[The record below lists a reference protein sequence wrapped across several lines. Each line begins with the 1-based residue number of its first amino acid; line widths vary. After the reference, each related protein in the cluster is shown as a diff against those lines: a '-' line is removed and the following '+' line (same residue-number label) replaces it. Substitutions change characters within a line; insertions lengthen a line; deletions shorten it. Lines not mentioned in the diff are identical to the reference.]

1 MSATPETSPKQLAGK
16 ARLWRLLRYVKA
28 ARWHFAGG
36 ILAGLVFAGAS
47 GVGLPMMLYVV
58 APVIFGQAQAPVA
71 QPQTPSPTVVTNLA
85 ATVSA
90 NAQATQ
96 PVATSAS
103 QGSAA
108 AKPVAKVDKT
118 QETQEKIAKW
128 ARFLFGE
135 KYQDK
140 LLLVACLGL
149 PLIFV
154 VRGAS
159 AFLNRYWINHAGFL
173 MLESLR
179 TDVFRRMQQ
188 LPLAFY
194 QQHKS
199 GDLTARL
206 MTDTEQLKNV
216 VVLFSGDV
224 FKQPFTLLGAIGYL
238 LWLAFRNHSAAFVL
252 VTMVS
257 VPLCIIPIRIAARR
271 LIKKA
276 RQLASQTGEL
286 TAVVTESLQSP
297 MEIQAYNL
305 QSRLLERFTKSVR
318 SIFRLAMKTV
328 KYQAFVNPVI
338 EFISACGF
346 MVALYVG
353 VRHGMSFQ
361 VFSSMGLALYMA
373 YEPIKKLSILNA
385 VWKMGSASLER
396 LEQVLDAEDSV
407 PQPAQP
413 VALPASPCEI
423 AFEHVSFTYPAR
435 EPNDVP
441 TAALNDINV
450 RIQPGEVVA
459 LVGASGAGKSTFVA
473 LIPRFYDP
481 GAGRVLL
488 GGVELRQADKV
499 ALRDR
504 IALVPQ
510 MPVLFNTTIAEN
522 IRMGRLTATDEEVR
536 TAAQKAFVAD
546 FIEGLPQGYETLV
559 GERGASLSGGQR
571 QRIAIARAFLKDAP
585 ILILDEA
592 TSALDS
598 ESEAK
603 VQQALRQLV
612 QGRTTFMIAH
622 RFSSISLATR
632 ILVFEEGRITGDG
645 SPEELGR
652 THANF
657 RRMTELQQLK

>member
-1 MSATPETSPKQLAGK
+1 MSANPETSPNRLVGK

-36 ILAGLVFAGAS
+36 ILAGLVYAAAS

-58 APVIFGQAQAPVA
+58 APVLFEKTQVSAKQVQGAEVSATTNATVAVSSDSPAVENAVARTSPETGSTKPLAEADKTKQAQQSIV
-71 QPQTPSPTVVTNLA
+71 
-85 ATVSA
+85 
-90 NAQATQ
+90 
-96 PVATSAS
+96 
-103 QGSAA
+103 
-108 AKPVAKVDKT
+108 
-118 QETQEKIAKW
+118 KW
-128 ARFLFGE
+128 AQRLFGDQ
-135 KYQDK
+135 YQDK
-140 LLLVACLGL
+140 LLLVACLGF
-149 PLIFV
+149 PLVFV
-154 VRGAS
+154 VRGIS

-173 MLESLR
+173 MLEALR
-179 TDVFRRMQQ
+179 TDVFRRLQQ

-194 QQHKS
+194 QRHKS
-199 GDLTARL
+199 GDLTSRL

-216 VVLFSGDV
+216 VVLFSGDI
-224 FKQPFTLLGAIGYL
+224 FKQPFTLVGLLASLLYLAIHN
-238 LWLAFRNHSAAFVL
+238 RSAVFVL
-252 VTMVS
+252 VTLVS
-257 VPLCIIPIRIAARR
+257 VPLCIIPIRLAARR

-286 TAVVTESLQSP
+286 TAVVTEGLQSP

-305 QSRLLERFTKSVR
+305 QSRLLERFTQNVR
-318 SIFRLAMKTV
+318 NIFRLAMKTV
-328 KYQAFVNPVI
+328 KYQSFVNPVI
-338 EFISACGF
+338 EFVSVCGF

-353 VRHGMSFQ
+353 RRHGMTIG
-361 VFSSMGLALYMA
+361 VFTSMAGALFMA

-396 LEQVLDAEDSV
+396 LEQILDAEDTV

-413 VALPASPCEI
+413 LALPASPCEI
-423 AFEHVSFTYPAR
+423 AFDHVSFTYPAR

-473 LIPRFYDP
+473 MIPRFYDP

-488 GGVELRQADKV
+488 GGVELRTADKV
-499 ALRDR
+499 ALRNR

-522 IRMGRLTATDEEVR
+522 IRMGRITATDEEVR
-536 TAAQKAFVAD
+536 IAAQKAFVAD
-546 FIEGLPQGYETLV
+546 FIEGLPQGYDALV

-632 ILVFEEGRITGDG
+632 ILVFEGGRITGDG
-645 SPEELGR
+645 SPEELSR
-652 THANF
+652 THASF